1 MESTLGGL
9 VSDRPHQALPR
20 AVVKTVLYRVM
31 MVCIT
36 VLVAYLVVDD
46 AAAALSIGFVTNVVK
61 TATYYGYE
69 RLWDRVAWG
78 IADTR

>member
-1 MESTLGGL
+1 LALDGL
-9 VSDRPHQALPR
+9 VSDRPHQALSR
-20 AVVKTVLYRVM
+20 AVVKTLCYRVV

-36 VLVAYLVVDD
+36 VVVAYLVVGD
-46 AAAALSIGFVTNVVK
+46 ASAALSIGFVSNLLK

-78 IADTR
+78 V

>member
-9 VSDRPHQALPR
+9 VSDRPHQALSR

-36 VLVAYLVVDD
+36 VLVAYLVVGD

-69 RLWDRVAWG
+69 RLWDRIAWG
-78 IADTR
+78 V